1 MRKCFIK
8 NMIILTVLLSGLI
21 IILVPRIVHATTVDD
36 EIITIQPTV
45 DQKPALEV
53 KKELPTKKIVAVNGT
68 KVMAEISGYTSSV
81 DETDSTPF
89 ITASGQRTRY
99 GIIACPSRFKFGQ
112 EVIINGKTYECQ
124 DRMNAR
130 YRDKNNFDI
139 WFETK
144 AEAFAWGRRT
154 VEVTIVS
161 N

>member
-1 MRKCFIK
+1 MYK
-8 NMIILTVLLSGLI
+8 IITVLVLIAILLLVPHASKGQTEYKNIPVEI
-21 IILVPRIVHATTVDD
+21 IIP
-36 EIITIQPTV
+36 EIKEVEKPTV
-45 DQKPALEV
+45 EV

-68 KVMAEISGYTSSV
+68 KIMAEISGYTSSV

-89 ITASGQRTRY
+89 ITASGQRTRD

-154 VEVTIVS
+154 VEVTIIS